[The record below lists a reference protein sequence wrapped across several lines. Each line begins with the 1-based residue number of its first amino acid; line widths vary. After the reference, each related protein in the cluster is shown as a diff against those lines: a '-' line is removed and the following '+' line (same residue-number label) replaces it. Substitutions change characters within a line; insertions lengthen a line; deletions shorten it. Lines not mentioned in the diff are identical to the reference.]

1 MGHLQ
6 KSSNINS
13 QLSSEHLTLLGSSI
27 SEMKENGLVKL
38 RDSRNQSSQFKHIKS
53 LVKEE
58 AELPSKANKLSL
70 RKSC

>member
-6 KSSNINS
+6 KSSNINR

-27 SEMKENGLVKL
+27 SEMKETGLVKL
-38 RDSRNQSSQFKHIKS
+38 QDSRNQSSQIKHIKS

-70 RKSC
+70 SKSC

>member
-1 MGHLQ
+1 MGNQQ
-6 KSSNINS
+6 KSSNING

-27 SEMKENGLVKL
+27 SEMKETGLVKL
-38 RDSRNQSSQFKHIKS
+38 QDSRNQSSQIKHIKS

-70 RKSC
+70 SKSC

>member
-1 MGHLQ
+1 MGNQQ
-6 KSSNINS
+6 KSSNINR

-27 SEMKENGLVKL
+27 SEMKENGLVTL
-38 RDSRNQSSQFKHIKS
+38 RDSRNQSSQIKHLKS